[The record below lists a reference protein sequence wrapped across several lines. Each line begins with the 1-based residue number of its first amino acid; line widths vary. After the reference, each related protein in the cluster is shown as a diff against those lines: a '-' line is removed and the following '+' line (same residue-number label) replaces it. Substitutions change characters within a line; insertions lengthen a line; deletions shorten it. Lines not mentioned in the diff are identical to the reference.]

1 MGNLK
6 PLILRS
12 INKLKAYQFLSSLYV
27 QNPKIKKIF
36 IFLGFQINKR
46 RNDKI
51 TYNQKR
57 NIKNIELKK
66 KIKESK
72 DVPAVAVKLPTFMF
86 LKKKKFFSIIKKKKF
101 KKKLE
106 IKNNKKGSSS
116 NFIR

>member
-12 INKLKAYQFLSSLYV
+12 INKLKAYQFLFLYV

-51 TYNQKR
+51 TYNQK
-57 NIKNIELKK
+57 KK
-66 KIKESK
+66 KESK

-86 LKKKKFFSIIKKKKF
+86 LKKKKFFFHNQKKKF
-101 KKKLE
+101 KKKLLE
-106 IKNNKKGSSS
+106 IKNNKKRK
-116 NFIR
+116 FFKFH